1 LWLVEKVMR
10 ITRGKAVIIRTFV
23 FGAALV
29 CLGAG
34 TQATAA
40 RTSECSPLSG
50 SPVRVRLT
58 LAPEGLPLHEN
69 IIKSVAERAWSA
81 EGLEV
86 NWIQGTGPASWKDVD
101 LWVLLRRSGPS
112 LAAAHFEDG
121 EPRKFVQLSIDSTI
135 DRLKGRVSRKY
146 QIQEA
151 SARHLLVASGLREIE
166 ESIGYAIA
174 REISPCAAA
183 R

>member
-1 LWLVEKVMR
+1 MR
-10 ITRGKAVIIRTFV
+10 STQTNAAIIRSFV

-50 SPVRVRLT
+50 SPIRVRLS
-58 LAPEGLPLHEN
+58 LAPEGLPLHES
-69 IIKSVAERAWSA
+69 IVKSAAERAWSA

-86 NWIQGTGPASWKDVD
+86 EWIQGAGPVSWKDVD
-101 LWVLLRRSGPS
+101 LWVLLRRSGDS
-112 LAAAHFEDG
+112 LSAVHVEDG
-121 EPRKFVQLSIDSTI
+121 QPRKFVQLSIDSTI

-174 REISPCAAA
+174 REMSPCAAA